1 MVYRGLESQPVR
13 RGGSYSVEEQ
23 TWFAQCSP
31 FRSHS
36 KSSRRLREVDLVL
49 TLNSRP
55 LLAPPPPSQ
64 KNVRKGLV
72 SLYGVQ
78 NKQTLNSGEGPISP
92 APHARAGGGGRGEQ
106 QFFFCLVRI
115 FAIDFHFLLLCFQEA
130 CLCRSRGVREI
141 LGRSCQTSK
150 GEELSVL
157 RV

>member
-1 MVYRGLESQPVR
+1 MVRRGLERQPVR
-13 RGGSYSVEEQ
+13 HGGSYLVEEQ
-23 TWFAQCSP
+23 TRFAQCSP

-64 KNVRKGLV
+64 KTSERAWFPFTECKINRP
-72 SLYGVQ
+72 S
-78 NKQTLNSGEGPISP
+78 TEERGPFPQPLTPELEVGAVGSSSFSSVWLGFLPLI
-92 APHARAGGGGRGEQ
+92 
-106 QFFFCLVRI
+106 FIFCN
-115 FAIDFHFLLLCFQEA
+115 LCFLEA
-130 CLCRSRGVREI
+130 RLCGSTGVREI

>member
-13 RGGSYSVEEQ
+13 NGGSYLVEEQ
-23 TWFAQCSP
+23 TWFAQRSP

-64 KNVRKGLV
+64 NVRKGLV
-72 SLYGVQ
+72 SLYRVQ

-92 APHARAGGGGRGEQ
+92 APHARAGGGGHGEQ
-106 QFFFCLVRI
+106 KFFFCLVRI
-115 FAIDFHFLLLCFQEA
+115 
-130 CLCRSRGVREI
+130 
-141 LGRSCQTSK
+141 
-150 GEELSVL
+150 
-157 RV
+157 